1 MKALVTGANGF
12 VGSFLMQQLVAKDIQ
27 VKCLVLETELLGVL
41 SNIGCRNYLW
51 RSMRQGF
58 IRWTGQRC

>member
-51 RSMRQGF
+51 
-58 IRWTGQRC
+58 

>member
-41 SNIGCRNYLW
+41 SDQDVEIIYGDLCDK
-51 RSMRQGF
+51 GF
-58 IRWTGQRC
+58 IG

>member
-41 SNIGCRNYLW
+41 SDQDVEIICGDLCDK
-51 RSMRQGF
+51 GF
-58 IRWTGQRC
+58 IG

>member
-12 VGSFLMQQLVAKDIQ
+12 VGSFLMQQLVAKGIQ

-41 SNIGCRNYLW
+41 SDQDVEIIYGDLCDK
-51 RSMRQGF
+51 GF
-58 IRWTGQRC
+58 IG

>member
-12 VGSFLMQQLVAKDIQ
+12 VGSFFMQQLVAKGIQ

-41 SNIGCRNYLW
+41 SD
-51 RSMRQGF
+51 
-58 IRWTGQRC
+58 